1 MAGQFSFGKQK
12 DANEWNNM
20 HYLFAI
26 CTPKEDCT
34 VIPQPHCHFV
44 LMEQILRSTSQAT
57 WVLTAFTVK
66 PFYTTIFAPALGYA
80 INKVIGYASTIPVD
94 NSHVLFLK
102 GSWSQPKT
110 SSSESFTQSPNSDQ
124 LTSSFMQRK
133 YMNILS
139 TIKFIMPTKKSNIVS
154 CPFPCC
160 IFYKHPSQPT
170 LTYISF
176 KAIKIKHPCPR
187 MAAYIF

>member
-102 GSWSQPKT
+102 GLWSQPKT
-110 SSSESFTQSPNSDQ
+110 SSSAVLYSITEFWSVNIFIYAAKIYEHFIDYQVYYAY
-124 LTSSFMQRK
+124 K
-133 YMNILS
+133 EVEYCILS
-139 TIKFIMPTKKSNIVS
+139 IPLLHF
-154 CPFPCC
+154 
-160 IFYKHPSQPT
+160 
-170 LTYISF
+170 L
-176 KAIKIKHPCPR
+176 
-187 MAAYIF
+187 

>member
-80 INKVIGYASTIPVD
+80 MNKVIGYASTIPVD

-110 SSSESFTQSPNSDQ
+110 SSSAVLYSITDFWSVNIFIYAAKIYEHFIDYQ
-124 LTSSFMQRK
+124 L
-133 YMNILS
+133 
-139 TIKFIMPTKKSNIVS
+139 IMPKKKSNIVS

-160 IFYKHPSQPT
+160 IFDKHPSQPT

-187 MAAYIF
+187 MAAFIF